1 MGVGMGGVVEVIS
14 GCMYSGKTEELIRRL
29 TRAKIARQNL
39 IVFKPN
45 VDNRYSIKSI
55 VTHMDTRFP
64 CLAVEKAEDM
74 LRCTTGMDV
83 IGIDEAQFFGPG
95 VLSVVEELADKGLR
109 IIVAGLDM
117 DSDGKPFG
125 PMPQLLAMA
134 DHVTKVNAVCTVC
147 GENASRSQR
156 MVDTQGQVL
165 VGSTG
170 LYEARCRNHW
180 STSLP
185 PRPTIDQNQL
195 PPGSYDHKM
204 IC

>member
-1 MGVGMGGVVEVIS
+1 MGGLVEVIS

-29 TRAKIARQNL
+29 TRARIARQNL

-64 CLAVEKAEDM
+64 CVSVASAEDM
-74 LRCTTGMDV
+74 LQCTTGMDV
-83 IGIDEAQFFGPG
+83 VGIDEAQFFGPG
-95 VLSVVEELADKGLR
+95 VLSVVEELVDKGIR
-109 IIVAGLDM
+109 VIVAGLDM

-185 PRPTIDQNQL
+185 PRPTTHLSPQL
-195 PPGSYDHKM
+195 LEVPDNLADWQYP
-204 IC
+204 